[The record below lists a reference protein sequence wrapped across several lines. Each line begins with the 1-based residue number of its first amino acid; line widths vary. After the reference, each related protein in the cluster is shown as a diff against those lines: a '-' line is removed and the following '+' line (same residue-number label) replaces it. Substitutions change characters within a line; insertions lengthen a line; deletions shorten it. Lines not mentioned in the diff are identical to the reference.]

1 MKLYTMKRRTFI
13 KGTTALGASTL
24 LAPTATAQTAADFPS
39 KPITFI
45 VPWPAGS
52 GVDLFHR
59 AHCDAASKILGQP
72 IIVDNKAGGSGTA
85 GPAAMAA
92 TAKPD
97 GYTIG
102 QGHTGLMRLPY
113 MQKLTFDPTKDFT
126 WIMNVSSYTFGVVV
140 RADAPWK
147 TFQEFVADAK
157 LNPGKITYTT
167 PGVGTSLHIGMEQIS
182 AQAGV
187 KFTHVPTKGGSEAWA
202 AIEGGHIMAQADAS
216 GWAPLV
222 DAGKFRLLVLWT
234 TERIAR
240 WKDVPTLAETGYKFA
255 LDSPFGIIGPKGI
268 DEAVVKKLHDAFKT
282 AMDDAKFKDI
292 GGKYFYGQ
300 RYMDTSTYR
309 KFVSDTIVEQRAL
322 LDKLGLA
329 RKDG

>member
-1 MKLYTMKRRTFI
+1 MKRRTFVA
-13 KGTTALGASTL
+13 GSAAAGAVSL
-24 LAPTATAQTAADFPS
+24 VGARARAQGAADFPS
-39 KPITFI
+39 RPITFI

-59 AHCDAASKILGQP
+59 AHCEAASKLLGQP
-72 IIVDNKAGGSGTA
+72 VVVDNKAGGSGTA

-113 MQKLTFDPTKDFT
+113 MQKLTFEPLKDFT
-126 WIMNVSSYTFGVVV
+126 WIMNVSSYTFGVIV

-157 LNPGKITYTT
+157 ANPGKITYTT
-167 PGVGTSLHIGMEQIS
+167 PGVGTSLHIGMEQI
-182 AQAGV
+182 ALQAGV
-187 KFTHVPTKGGSEAWA
+187 KFTHVPTKGGSEGWA

-234 TERIAR
+234 DNRLAR
-240 WKDVPTLAETGYKFA
+240 WPSVPTLAEAGYKFK

-268 DEAVVKKLHDAFKT
+268 EGGVVKKLHDAFKA
-282 AMDDAKFKDI
+282 AMADPKLKDI
-292 GGKYFYGQ
+292 GEKYFYGFS
-300 RYMDTSTYR
+300 YMDTASYN
-309 KFVSDTIVEQRAL
+309 KFVAETVVEQRAL
-322 LDKLGLA
+322 IEKLGLA